1 MLVNS
6 RTVVT
11 GAPSVRVSVVVPAWR
26 AWVPFDAAKH
36 GELVVMEEADV
47 VRDACTVQGD
57 CVYSMSL
64 LPLMPSMDS
73 DEAEREGEGDL
84 EQRGLLREV
93 SR

>member
-26 AWVPFDAAKH
+26 AWVPLNAAKH

-47 VRDACTVQGD
+47 VRDAGTVQGD
-57 CVYSMSL
+57 CISML
-64 LPLMPSMDS
+64 PLPLMPSMDS
-73 DEAEREGEGDL
+73 DEAGREGEGDL